1 MSSVRVLLPVLR
13 PVNVPRDEKRAV
25 PAMGAD
31 KIQAGGGRRVDDGTY
46 RSKKSQ
52 RRKRYGRG
60 RGDNGW
66 LMREETG
73 RVSERPEKVL
83 GCGLLFLST
92 LSPLLV
98 H

>member
-1 MSSVRVLLPVLR
+1 MSSFSVLLPLLY
-13 PVNVPRDEKRAV
+13 PVNVPQDEKRAV
-25 PAMGAD
+25 QAMGAD
-31 KIQAGGGRRVDDGTY
+31 KIQAEGGRGGDDGTY

-60 RGDNGW
+60 GNGW
-66 LMREETG
+66 LMKEETG

-92 LSPLLV
+92 LSPLVV

>member
-1 MSSVRVLLPVLR
+1 MKKGQCRRWRLIRYRRGV
-13 PVNVPRDEKRAV
+13 
-25 PAMGAD
+25 
-31 KIQAGGGRRVDDGTY
+31 GGDDGTY

-60 RGDNGW
+60 RRDNGW
-66 LMREETG
+66 LMKEETE

-92 LSPLLV
+92 LSPLVV